1 MPGLLSA
8 FILTTST
15 SRPLTTADACPGI
28 LDLHEARDGHVARI
42 RLPGGYATGPRLRRL
57 AALASQFGNGCADL
71 TSRGNIQLRGIRAA
85 EDREL
90 ARRAAAAGLLP
101 SPAHDRARNITA
113 SPLAGLAGHPDLRRL
128 VHALDRA
135 LRADPGL
142 AALPGRFLF
151 CLDDGTGRAGIGGCD
166 VGLRWHP
173 CGADLILAGRETGLR
188 GPPPQVIGHAIAAAQ
203 AFLQQR
209 RAVPVAT
216 GPVATGPVATGPVA
230 THLAD
235 LPDGGAAVAGAVG
248 GVLAERV
255 TDTVSRL
262 PLGPVADAWPVAV
275 VAAPLARLTA
285 AQLRLIGSMIRP
297 GEAARLAAAGRIVL
311 PLAEPVDAALTRLA
325 GAGLIV
331 SGEHILSAVTAC
343 SGMSCAR
350 SLADV
355 RSLAGRVPGL
365 ATGFAGLGP
374 VHWAGCGRRCGL
386 PADATAVVAMS
397 ADQFMIAG
405 GPVLSI
411 TVPGSP
417 VPGSPVPGTL
427 TAAAGP
433 A

>member
-1 MPGLLSA
+1 MPA
-8 FILTTST
+8 
-15 SRPLTTADACPGI
+15 ADACPGI
-28 LDLHEARDGHVARI
+28 LDLHEARDGYVARI
-42 RLPGGYATGPRLRRL
+42 RLPGGYATGSRLRGL
-57 AALASQFGNGCADL
+57 AALASQFGNGCVDL
-71 TSRGNIQLRGIRAA
+71 TARGNVQIRGVAA
-85 EDREL
+85 DDATGL
-90 ARRAAAAGLLP
+90 ARRAASAGLLP

-128 VHALDRA
+128 VVAVDRA
-135 LRADPGL
+135 LRADPSL

-151 CLDDGTGRAGIGGCD
+151 SLDDGTGRAGLSGCD

-173 CGADLILAGRETGLR
+173 RGSDLILAGRETGLR
-188 GPPPQVIGHAIAAAQ
+188 GPADRGVARAITAAR
-203 AFLQQR
+203 AFLGQR
-209 RAVPVAT
+209 QAALAASGPVGT
-216 GPVATGPVATGPVA
+216 GPGPASTRI
-230 THLAD
+230 AD
-235 LPDGGAAVAGAVG
+235 LPDGGAAVAAAVG
-248 GVLAERV
+248 GVLGDKV
-255 TDTVSRL
+255 TDIPGRL
-262 PLGPVADAWPVAV
+262 PLGALLDPGVALLDPGVDCAPVAV

-285 AQLRLIGSMIRP
+285 RQLRLLGRMLRS
-297 GEAARLAAAGRIVL
+297 GETARLAAAGRVVL
-311 PLAEPVDAALTRLA
+311 PLAGPVDAGLA
-325 GAGLIV
+325 ELADADLIV

-411 TVPGSP
+411 AVPGSPVPGSP

>member
-1 MPGLLSA
+1 MTA
-8 FILTTST
+8 
-15 SRPLTTADACPGI
+15 ADACPGI

-42 RLPGGYATGPRLRRL
+42 RLPGGYVTGRRLRGL
-57 AALASQFGNGCADL
+57 AALASRFGNGCVDL
-71 TSRGNIQLRGIRAA
+71 TARGNVQIRGVAA
-85 EDREL
+85 DDATGL
-90 ARRAAAAGLLP
+90 ARRAASAGLLP

-128 VHALDRA
+128 VVAVDRA
-135 LRADPGL
+135 LRADPSL

-151 CLDDGTGRAGIGGCD
+151 SLDDGTGRAGLSGCD

-173 CGADLILAGRETGLR
+173 RGSDLILAGRETGLR
-188 GPPPQVIGHAIAAAQ
+188 GPASQGVAQ
-203 AFLQQR
+203 AITAARAFLGQR
-209 RAVPVAT
+209 QAALAST
-216 GPVATGPVATGPVA
+216 GPASTGPGIMRMAA
-230 THLAD
+230 
-235 LPDGGAAVAGAVG
+235 LPDGGAAVAAAAG
-248 GVLAERV
+248 GVLGDTV
-255 TDTVSRL
+255 TDIVSRL
-262 PLGPVADAWPVAV
+262 PLGALPDPGVDCAAVAV

-285 AQLRLIGSMIRP
+285 PQLRLLGRMLRP
-297 GEAARLAAAGRIVL
+297 GEMARLAAAGRIVL
-311 PLAEPVDAALTRLA
+311 PLAGPVDAALAELA

-331 SGEHILSAVTAC
+331 SGDHILSAVTAC

-365 ATGFAGLGP
+365 AAGFAGMGP

-386 PADATAVVAMS
+386 PADATAMVAMS
-397 ADQFMIAG
+397 AEQFMIADG
-405 GPVLSI
+405 PVLSITVPGSPVLSI

-417 VPGSPVPGTL
+417 VPGSPV

>member
-1 MPGLLSA
+1 MPA
-8 FILTTST
+8 
-15 SRPLTTADACPGI
+15 ADACPGI
-28 LDLHEARDGHVARI
+28 LDLHEARDGYVARI
-42 RLPGGYATGPRLRRL
+42 RLPGGYATGSRLRGL
-57 AALASQFGNGCADL
+57 AALASQFGNGCVDL
-71 TSRGNIQLRGIRAA
+71 TARGNVQIRGVAA
-85 EDREL
+85 DDATGL
-90 ARRAAAAGLLP
+90 ARRAASAGLLP

-128 VHALDRA
+128 VVAVDRA
-135 LRADPGL
+135 LRADPSL

-151 CLDDGTGRAGIGGCD
+151 SLDDGTGRAGLSGCD

-173 CGADLILAGRETGLR
+173 RGSDLILAGRETGLR
-188 GPPPQVIGHAIAAAQ
+188 GPADRGVARAITAAR
-203 AFLQQR
+203 AFLGQR
-209 RAVPVAT
+209 RAALPAAGPAST
-216 GPVATGPVATGPVA
+216 GPASTRI
-230 THLAD
+230 AD
-235 LPDGGAAVAGAVG
+235 LPDGGAAVAAAVG
-248 GVLAERV
+248 GVLGDKV
-255 TDTVSRL
+255 TDIPGRL
-262 PLGPVADAWPVAV
+262 PLGALLDPGVDCAPVAV

-285 AQLRLIGSMIRP
+285 RQLRLLGRMLRP
-297 GEAARLAAAGRIVL
+297 GETARLAAAGRVVL
-311 PLAEPVDAALTRLA
+311 PLAGPVDAGLA
-325 GAGLIV
+325 ELADADLIV

-427 TAAAGP
+427 TAAAGS

>member
-188 GPPPQVIGHAIAAAQ
+188 GPPPRVIGHAIAAAR

-209 RAVPVAT
+209 RGV
-216 GPVATGPVATGPVA
+216 PVA
-230 THLAD
+230 THLAG
-235 LPDGGAAVAGAVG
+235 LPDGGAAVAAAVG

-311 PLAEPVDAALTRLA
+311 PLAEPVEAALTRLA
-325 GAGLIV
+325 GAGLLV
-331 SGEHILSAVTAC
+331 SDEHRLSAVTAC

-355 RSLAGRVPGL
+355 RSVASRVPGL
-365 ATGFAGLGP
+365 AA

-386 PADATAVVAMS
+386 PADATAVVAIS
-397 ADQFMIAG
+397 ADQFAVG
-405 GPVLSI
+405 DGPVLQI
-411 TVPGSP
+411 TGPSM
-417 VPGSPVPGTL
+417 L
-427 TAAAGP
+427 ATAVGP

>member
-1 MPGLLSA
+1 MTA
-8 FILTTST
+8 
-15 SRPLTTADACPGI
+15 ADACPGI

-42 RLPGGYATGPRLRRL
+42 RLPGGYVTGRRLRGL
-57 AALASQFGNGCADL
+57 AALASRFGNGCVDL
-71 TSRGNIQLRGIRAA
+71 TARGNVQIRGVAA
-85 EDREL
+85 DDAAGL
-90 ARRAAAAGLLP
+90 ARRAASAGLLP

-128 VHALDRA
+128 VAAVDRA
-135 LRADPGL
+135 LRADPSA

-151 CLDDGTGRAGIGGCD
+151 SLDDGTGRAGLSRCD

-173 CGADLILAGRETGLR
+173 RGSDLILAGRETGLR
-188 GPPPQVIGHAIAAAQ
+188 GPAGQGVAQ
-203 AFLQQR
+203 AITAARAFLGQR
-209 RAVPVAT
+209 QAALAST
-216 GPVATGPVATGPVA
+216 GPASTGPASTGPGIMRMA
-230 THLAD
+230 A
-235 LPDGGAAVAGAVG
+235 LPDGGAAVAAAAG
-248 GVLAERV
+248 GVLGDTV
-255 TDTVSRL
+255 TDIVSRL
-262 PLGPVADAWPVAV
+262 PLGGLPDPGVDCAAVAV

-285 AQLRLIGSMIRP
+285 PQLRLLGRMLRP
-297 GEAARLAAAGRIVL
+297 GEMARLAAAGRIVL
-311 PLAEPVDAALTRLA
+311 PLAGPVNAALAELA

-331 SGEHILSAVTAC
+331 SGDHILSAVTAC

-365 ATGFAGLGP
+365 AAGFAGMGP

-397 ADQFMIAG
+397 AEQFMIAD
-405 GPVLSI
+405 GPVPGSP
-411 TVPGSP
+411 VPGSP
-417 VPGSPVPGTL
+417 VPGSPVPGTV